1 MATLFHFPTLLFL
14 SSHKSLISSKPQQ
27 WLSWKIHEYPPRRS
41 LKICAFSIKRPRS
54 GRKVKSNEELCKDIR
69 EFVAAVELP
78 DGQVPS
84 VKELSQRGRNDL
96 ANIVRRRGYKLIKKL
111 LTSSPEIDIDG
122 FNAEKS
128 VVEKCDATV
137 DSEDILE
144 GQNQKGENAIEDVS
158 LPTEVFSMGNS
169 LIGVYSDS
177 DDHSCM
183 KENTT
188 HTSGD
193 QKEMENAIVEDASPS
208 TFLSNE
214 ENYSGSLNANP
225 DLNSEDRSSMPEKSI
240 AMSIL
245 EEKVAKFVQNGDLDS
260 IEYNVGGMLNE
271 SADKESNE
279 VVETNIEVA
288 TQSRTNS
295 QECSE
300 HAHGAAITL
309 KGSTTVAKQVATPMA
324 VNYLP
329 WSHDNMEAHMLKG
342 DDLREDLNSETTGR
356 DNQIEI
362 NHLKFML
369 HQKELELSCLK
380 EQIEKEKIALSA
392 LQTKAEIEIHKAQKL
407 VSEKDAELH
416 AAEESLSGL
425 EEVQI
430 EYSGDGEIVEVA
442 GSFNGWHHRIKM
454 DPKPSS
460 TIKNPIESRKSKLWS
475 TVLWLYPGIYEIKF
489 IVDGK
494 WEIDPQRESTDKG
507 GICNNILRVDR

>member
-1 MATLFHFPTLLFL
+1 MATLFHFPTLLSL
-14 SSHKSLISSKPQQ
+14 SSHKPLFSSKPQQ

-54 GRKVKSNEELCKDIR
+54 GRKVKSNEELCNDIR
-69 EFVAAVELP
+69 EFVAAVGLP
-78 DGQVPS
+78 DGHVPS
-84 VKELSQRGRNDL
+84 VKELSQHGRNDL
-96 ANIVRRRGYKLIKKL
+96 ANIVRRRGYKLIKRL

-128 VVEKCDATV
+128 VVEKCDATG

-144 GQNQKGENAIEDVS
+144 D
-158 LPTEVFSMGNS
+158 
-169 LIGVYSDS
+169 
-177 DDHSCM
+177 
-183 KENTT
+183 
-188 HTSGD
+188 
-193 QKEMENAIVEDASPS
+193 
-208 TFLSNE
+208 
-214 ENYSGSLNANP
+214 
-225 DLNSEDRSSMPEKSI
+225 
-240 AMSIL
+240 
-245 EEKVAKFVQNGDLDS
+245 
-260 IEYNVGGMLNE
+260 NVGGMLNE
-271 SADKESNE
+271 SADKERNE
-279 VVETNIEVA
+279 VVVETNIEVG
-288 TQSRTNS
+288 TQSRANS

-300 HAHGAAITL
+300 HACGAAITL
-309 KGSTTVAKQVATPMA
+309 NGSTTVAKQVAPPVA

-329 WSHDNMEAHMLKG
+329 WSHDNMEAHMLNG

-369 HQKELELSCLK
+369 HQKELELSRLK
-380 EQIEKEKIALSA
+380 EQIEKEKNALSA
-392 LQTKAEIEIHKAQKL
+392 LQTKAETEIHKAQKL

-460 TIKNPIESRKSKLWS
+460 TIKNPIESRKPKLWS

-507 GICNNILRVDR
+507 GICNNILQVDR